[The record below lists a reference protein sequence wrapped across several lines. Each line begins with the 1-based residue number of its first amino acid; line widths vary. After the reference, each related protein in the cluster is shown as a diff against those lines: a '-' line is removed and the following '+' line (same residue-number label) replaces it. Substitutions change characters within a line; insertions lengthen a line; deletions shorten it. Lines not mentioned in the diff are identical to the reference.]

1 MPTITITPEHGYV
14 LLAASGSF
22 LVNFWQ
28 YMKIGSKRRELKIEA
43 IKSPLILYQL
53 YIEFDNLIH
62 FTVPCSMVWPTP
74 NFQLLPK
81 SPSKH
86 VGKCALFL
94 GHADGWRNQAPG
106 LVIHRRC
113 SLAGRPDHLLYG
125 LLLWWTQRSHSRS
138 YSVHADFGHTFWVH
152 CFVCSWT
159 FGVVVKNLV

>member
-1 MPTITITPEHGYV
+1 MATFYWQ
-14 LLAASGSF
+14 LLHHFSSTFGSTWKLEASVASWKLRQSNLF
-22 LVNFWQ
+22 FS
-28 YMKIGSKRRELKIEA
+28 YS
-43 IKSPLILYQL
+43 
-53 YIEFDNLIH
+53 IEFDNLIH

-94 GHADGWRNQAPG
+94 SHADGWRNPPPG
-106 LVIHRRC
+106 LGIYRRS

-125 LLLWWTQRSHSRS
+125 LLLWRAQRSHPRG